1 MQNNTTKLA
10 KTIQTGFNIFDGVC
24 EITVA
29 QYPLVLIDQYSG
41 RKYIIK
47 QTKAGKILMNK
58 HIENQLEVTR

>member
-1 MQNNTTKLA
+1 MQSNTTKLTKA
-10 KTIQTGFNIFDGVC
+10 VQTGFNIFDGVY

-58 HIENQLEVTR
+58 HIGNQLEAIQ